1 MAFSLFLAPI
11 TNTSPIRDIT
21 LQDCCDYIRSNIA
34 AARTMALRSASS
46 PDEHDAI
53 KRQQFDFVTFSGTF
67 STRKKDGLVQ
77 YSHLVCLDF
86 DHISY
91 VAEDIKSLKEQIATD
106 EMFPTLLAFVSPSGD
121 GLKVVVSI
129 ECDALEHEVAYAA
142 LSTYFKEKYGVDAD
156 PQCKDIARACL
167 LPYDPDAILK
177 VSDAASTFDYRAY
190 SRPSYSDIPLQQ
202 SSYEAVEEIVQQ
214 IEAQRLDLTTTYDQW
229 TSIGFALADE
239 FGEAGRSFFQRVS
252 QFYQGYSREETDM
265 KFDDLLRTHS
275 GAVRIGTFFF
285 HAQKAGIRPG
295 PNPQKTG
302 CGSSG
307 SSGSLDPN
315 PKNIGCGSCVS
326 CGCSSKMNTDFEQDP
341 LLSQLPTLY
350 GAVEKHLPNILQD
363 CVRFSRTERE
373 SDVRLL
379 SSMAVI
385 SAALPGISG
394 YYGGHHVYPHVYVVL
409 DGPASSKKGRG
420 FPANMICQPIH
431 KELLLQYKEEMRKYR
446 QSKKGDEEDAEV
458 LIQEPK
464 LKTFFVPADSTASAM
479 LSQLADNGGEG
490 MIMEAELDTVSGAF
504 KSKYGDYSSLLRKGT
519 HHETI
524 SMRRR
529 TNNEYV
535 EIPRPCI
542 ALCIAGTPNQI
553 NAFIGTPE
561 NGLFSRIAFY
571 CTSLDPDWESPWT
584 RDGEMMTEDQ
594 FKEIGQ
600 IFYSRYYSR
609 LRNSSA
615 VTFTFDRTQQMEF
628 DRIFGDVKK
637 EFLDEEG
644 SSFIPS
650 VHRMGLICFRFSMIL
665 SVLRRIEEGG
675 EIPTTLTCDEDSF
688 RAALEM
694 STRLLE
700 HSRFVFSHLPASTH
714 GIHGRARAFFDALP
728 KTFDRKEYLRVADE
742 LGMNPRTVERYL
754 TKLIASN
761 WLKNDYNRYAK
772 IIKT

>member
-86 DHISY
+86 DHVSY
-91 VAEDIKSLKEQIATD
+91 DAEDIKALKEQIATD
-106 EMFPTLLAFVSPSGD
+106 ETFPTLLAFVSPSGD

-129 ECDALEHEVAYAA
+129 ACDVNEHEVAYAA
-142 LSTYFKEKYGVDAD
+142 LSRYYREKYGLSAD

-177 VSDAASTFDYRAY
+177 VGDALSPFDLRAY
-190 SRPSYSDIPLQQ
+190 SGPSAPSIQPQQ
-202 SSYEAVEEIVQQ
+202 STIKAVEDVIQQ
-214 IEAQRLDLTTTYDQW
+214 IESSRLDLTSNYDRW

-239 FGEAGRSFFQRVS
+239 FGEAGRSFYHRVS
-252 QFYQGYSREETDM
+252 QFYTGYSREETDK
-265 KFDDLLRTHS
+265 KFDDLLRTHN
-275 GAVRIGTFFF
+275 GAIGIGTFFF
-285 HAQKAGIRPG
+285 CAQEAGIRPDQNHKKKG
-295 PNPQKTG
+295 CVSSVS
-302 CGSSG
+302 CGSSDPQTIKKECGSNGSCG
-307 SSGSLDPN
+307 SSSDISP
-315 PKNIGCGSCVS
+315 
-326 CGCSSKMNTDFEQDP
+326 DFEQDP
-341 LLSQLPTLY
+341 LLSQLPTIY
-350 GAVEKHLPNILQD
+350 EAVEKHLPAIIKD
-363 CVRFSRTERE
+363 SVRYSRSERE
-373 SDVRLL
+373 SDVRFL
-379 SSMAVI
+379 SSIAVI

-394 YYGGHHVYPHVYVVL
+394 YYGGHQVYPHVYVVL
-409 DGPASSKKGRG
+409 DGPASSKKGKG
-420 FPANMICQPIH
+420 FPAHKICQPIH
-431 KELLLQYKEEMRKYR
+431 DELLQSYTDAMKEYRLSNANKGAENAQDPDKPKRK
-446 QSKKGDEEDAEV
+446 S
-458 LIQEPK
+458 
-464 LKTFFVPADSTASAM
+464 FFIPANSTESAM
-479 LSQLADNGGEG
+479 LNQIANNGGEG
-490 MIMEAELDTVSGAF
+490 MIMEAELDTLSGIF
-504 KSKYGDYSSLLRKGT
+504 KNKFGNYSPLLRKGT

-529 TNNEYV
+529 TNDEYV
-535 EIPRPCI
+535 EIPCPRI
-542 ALCIAGTPNQI
+542 ALCIAGTPGQI
-553 NAFIGTPE
+553 NSFIGSPE

-571 CTSLDPDWESPWT
+571 CTSLDPEWESPWT
-584 RDGEMMTEDQ
+584 PAGQIATEDL

-600 IFYSRYYSR
+600 NYYCRYYSR
-609 LRNSSA
+609 LRQCEA
-615 VTFTFDRTQQMEF
+615 IRFTLDRAQQMEF
-628 DRIFGDVKK
+628 DRVFGDAKK

-650 VHRMGLICFRFSMIL
+650 VHRMGLTCFRIAMIL
-665 SVLRRIEEGG
+665 ATLHRLEEGG
-675 EIPTTLTCDEDSF
+675 EIPATLTCDEDSF
-688 RAALEM
+688 IAAVEM
-694 STRLLE
+694 ATRLLE

-754 TKLIASN
+754 SRLIASN
-761 WLKNDYNRYAK
+761 MLKNDYNRYTK
-772 IIKT
+772 IVTT